1 MIVQHTACHGRNME
15 YSSLKYAWHD
25 NISESSMHN
34 YMQVRYASSTNLSS
48 GRRSCM
54 CEYSSESAGSEGGVH
69 HTAAGD
75 IQGEKELLQLKL
87 SSRTADRWRFT
98 RKPYCAGSAN
108 VSHLTQARFCLK

>member
-1 MIVQHTACHGRNME
+1 MQPKPEI
-15 YSSLKYAWHD
+15 WHD
-25 NISESSMHN
+25 NISKSSM
-34 YMQVRYASSTNLSS
+34 QFRYASSTNLSS

-98 RKPYCAGSAN
+98 RTVLHCKCKCVAPCPGNLLFEMPAD
-108 VSHLTQARFCLK
+108 HCLKAVDV

>member
-25 NISESSMHN
+25 NISESSMHS

-48 GRRSCM
+48 GRRSCIF
-54 CEYSSESAGSEGGVH
+54 EYYAKRAGNEGGVH

-75 IQGEKELLQLKL
+75 IQGEEE
-87 SSRTADRWRFT
+87 TVAVE
-98 RKPYCAGSAN
+98 P
-108 VSHLTQARFCLK
+108 VH